1 MPRFVGTVSST
12 PACYDSFMVRP
23 RWHDVVIVVAIV
35 GLVGTG
41 VWALWWDDVRDAV
54 FGPNSAAQPPTM
66 AAPSAPSI

>member
-1 MPRFVGTVSST
+1 
-12 PACYDSFMVRP
+12 MVRP

-54 FGPNSAAQPPTM
+54 LGPNSVAQPPTV